1 MKLFLRSI
9 LPITVLC
16 GAFLL
21 NAAQPTPAL
30 QALDDLLPGSLIN
43 DPTRLDWAVYG
54 PGASSKTIKDDK
66 IPGGKAALQVTVPK
80 AGATLYEVGTNAPI
94 TAAIAPRADLVVA
107 FYARTVSSGRS
118 DGNGIIGVRFQQN
131 AAPYPGF
138 GDTTMVIGKEW
149 QLYEVSARSNMAVPA
164 GEGVVAFQLAGAKQV
179 IQIGQTFVVSGV
191 KSLRSPTGGLQQQAL
206 LDLPAQLQGKGTLIS
221 DLANKQ
227 WPVFGTAG
235 TSKVVPAPGIP
246 GSGGSALQVTTKA
259 ATANPFDVG
268 LLVPVTGNVAEGDV
282 LLIGVLVR
290 TAPGSS
296 GDGIGKVG
304 IRVQLNQAPYPGF
317 GDNVLTVG
325 PNWKLIQLRTQA
337 KIALPAGKG
346 AVALHFGSAA
356 QSIEVGQ
363 VFVINTSVPAP
374 PAAN

>member
-1 MKLFLRSI
+1 MTLLQRSI
-9 LPITVLC
+9 LPIALLC

-30 QALDDLLPGSLIN
+30 QALDDLLPGTLIN

-54 PGASSKTIKDDK
+54 PGASSKTVKDDK
-66 IPGGKAALQVTVPK
+66 IPGGKAALQVSVPK

-94 TAAIAPRADLVVA
+94 SAAIAPRTDLVVA
-107 FYARTVSSGRS
+107 FYARTITSGRS
-118 DGNGIIGVRFQQN
+118 DGNGVIGVRFQQN

-149 QLYEVSARSNMAVPA
+149 QLYEVSARSNMAIAA
-164 GEGVVAFQLAGAKQV
+164 GEGVIAFQLAGAKQV

-206 LDLPAQLQGKGTLIS
+206 LDLPPQLQGKGTLIS
-221 DLANKQ
+221 DPANKQ

-259 ATANPFDVG
+259 ASANPFDVG

-290 TAPGSS
+290 TAPGSP
-296 GDGIGKVG
+296 GDGTGKLG

-325 PNWKLIQLRTQA
+325 PTWKLIQLRTQA
-337 KIALPAGKG
+337 KVALPAGKG
-346 AVALHFGSAA
+346 AVALHFGAAA

-363 VFVINTSVPAP
+363 VFVINTSVAAP

>member
-1 MKLFLRSI
+1 MRRLLRSI
-9 LPITVLC
+9 LPITGLC

-30 QALDDLLPGSLIN
+30 QALDDLLPGTLIN
-43 DPTRLDWAVYG
+43 DPTRLDWVVYG
-54 PGASSKTIKDDK
+54 PGATSKTVKDDK
-66 IPGGKAALQVTVPK
+66 IPGGKAALQVSVPK

-94 TAAIAPRADLVVA
+94 SAAIAPRTDLVVA
-107 FYARTVSSGRS
+107 FYARTISSDRS
-118 DGNGIIGVRFQQN
+118 DDNGVIGVRFQQN

-149 QLYEVSARSNMAVPA
+149 QLYEVSARSNMAIPA

-179 IQIGQTFVVSGV
+179 VQIGQTFVVSGV

-206 LDLPAQLQGKGTLIS
+206 LDLPPQLQGKGTLIS

-235 TSKVVPAPGIP
+235 TGKVVPAPGIP

-259 ATANPFDVG
+259 ASANPFDVG
-268 LLVPVTGNVAEGDV
+268 LLVPITASVAEGDI
-282 LLIGVLVR
+282 LLVGVLVR
-290 TAPGSS
+290 TAPGSP

-317 GDNVLTVG
+317 GDNELTVG
-325 PNWKLIQLRTQA
+325 PTWKLIQLRTQA
-337 KIALPAGKG
+337 KIALPTGKG
-346 AVALHFGSAA
+346 AVALHFGAAA

-363 VFVINTSVPAP
+363 VFVINTSVAAP